1 MYAFTIIASKKLT
14 NILTHH
20 LLDLLANQLITPIDS
35 THIFYDNQLLLVGK
49 INSLVHLFSI
59 SERLCSFLLMFFN
72 QVTQMDI
79 SLNAQISPPDLKTD
93 FKLVK

>member
-20 LLDLLANQLITPIDS
+20 LLDLLANQSITPIDS

-49 INSLVHLFSI
+49 VNSLVHL
-59 SERLCSFLLMFFN
+59 LCSFLLMFFD